1 MKYDFPKIKRF
12 NYIINE
18 MDAAYHYAAQK
29 MGLSDSAMSI
39 LYSVCDNGG
48 SRALSDICR
57 SSGLSKQTI
66 STSLHKLAADGYVML
81 DESRRKMKTVVL
93 TEKGAAFT
101 EETVIPIMRLE
112 NEIFSE
118 WSSSELESYI
128 SLTQR
133 FLDSF
138 KEKTA
143 KLPQKNI
150 SGGK

>member
-1 MKYDFPKIKRF
+1 MNRDFPELKRF
-12 NYIINE
+12 NYIITETN
-18 MDAAYHYAAQK
+18 AAYHRAAQK

-39 LYSVCDNGG
+39 LYSVCDNGK

-66 STSLHKLAADGYVML
+66 GTSLHKLIADGYVVL
-81 DESRRKMKTVVL
+81 DESRGKLKTVVL
-93 TEKGAAFT
+93 TEKGAAFA
-101 EETVIPIMRLE
+101 EETVIPIMLVE
-112 NEIFSE
+112 NEIFGE
-118 WSSSELESYI
+118 WSKSELESYL

-143 KLPQKNI
+143 KLPQKNT
-150 SGGK
+150 GGK

>member
-1 MKYDFPKIKRF
+1 MERDFSQLKRF
-12 NYIINE
+12 NYIITEIN
-18 MDAAYHYAAQK
+18 AAYHRAAQRI
-29 MGLSDSAMSI
+29 GLSDSAMSI

-57 SSGLSKQTI
+57 FSGLSKQTI
-66 STSLHKLAADGYVML
+66 GTSLHKLAADGYVML
-81 DESRRKMKTVVL
+81 DESHRKNKTVVL
-93 TEKGAAFT
+93 TEKGAAFA
-101 EETVIPIMRLE
+101 EETVIPIMQIE

-118 WSSSELESYI
+118 WSRSELERYI

-138 KEKTA
+138 KEKSS
-143 KLPQKNI
+143 KLTQKK

>member
-1 MKYDFPKIKRF
+1 MERDFSQLKRF
-12 NYIINE
+12 NYIITE
-18 MDAAYHYAAQK
+18 MNAAYHRAAQR

-39 LYSVCDNGG
+39 LYSVCDKGG

-81 DESRRKMKTVVL
+81 DESHRKNKTVVL
-93 TEKGAAFT
+93 TEKGAAFA
-101 EETVIPIMRLE
+101 EETVISVMRIE
-112 NEIFSE
+112 NEIFSG
-118 WSSSELESYI
+118 WSRSELESYI

-138 KEKTA
+138 KEKSA
-143 KLPQKNI
+143 NLPQKNI
-150 SGGK
+150 PGGK